1 MVRMCPTCWLCHTVA
16 CQYHRRFT
24 HLAARD
30 MVRYPFVEYLL
41 RQAAMK
47 GGYICWLK
55 LSLIKQELEMALPSL
70 QDMTMGYIR
79 GMQVL

>member
-1 MVRMCPTCWLCHTVA
+1 
-16 CQYHRRFT
+16 
-24 HLAARD
+24 
-30 MVRYPFVEYLL
+30 
-41 RQAAMK
+41 MK

-70 QDMTMGYIR
+70 QDMTMGHIR